1 MVVGFIWNSRG
12 LNRADK
18 LERVH
23 DLYKDHHPDFIAFSE
38 TKKEDFTPSQLKKLD
53 PHDVFEWHWLPAKK
67 TAGGI
72 LVGIHVDS
80 FEVLSWHN
88 HVLCLLSY

>member
-80 FEVLSWHN
+80 FEVLS
-88 HVLCLLSY
+88 